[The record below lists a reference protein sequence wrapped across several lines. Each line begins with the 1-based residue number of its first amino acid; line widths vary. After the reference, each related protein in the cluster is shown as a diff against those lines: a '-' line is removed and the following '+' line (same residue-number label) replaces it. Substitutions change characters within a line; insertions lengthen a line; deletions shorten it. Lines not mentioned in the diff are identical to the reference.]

1 MKKMNVVRKAHG
13 ESCFGVEYVSPE
25 TKVVLLQPEGILC
38 SSVYGDEHESFSL
51 GDEYVID

>member
-25 TKVVLLQPEGILC
+25 TKVVLLQPEGVLC
-38 SSVYGDEHESFSL
+38 SSGMTEKFEEQDYSDGSFWN
-51 GDEYVID
+51 